1 MTASDFYSDRL
12 GQGKPRVSED
22 VSPAAWGGV
31 VALIR
36 RLIGNGF
43 LACDFPAYDCSD
55 DRSGHSV
62 VTGVDDTMFISS
74 LLAHVP
80 DLSNLSAGANAE
92 VRDAFGI
99 STLRGGPQPRID
111 DLLNPKRPPDTVP
124 ALDVIDFV
132 ARHIEKP
139 SRTTNHPWNGD
150 HPHYFFDSRERLDDR
165 RPGQD
170 QFQKDIDLLFARNG
184 IAFTLGEDFRVQ
196 RLGPPEAR
204 PLITDFRPA
213 TGDEDLNAKLTDA
226 LILFVSRDPRDRRN
240 AVEKLWDGFERLKT
254 LELGGG
260 SSKKA
265 SASQLLD
272 RAACGSEPYREM
284 LNSEFKVLTDI
295 GNNFTIRHHEHGQAE
310 LPNDAAVDYLFVRLA
325 SAISYVLRATNR
337 VAP

>member
-36 RLIGNGF
+36 RLIGNGS

-62 VTGVDDTMFISS
+62 VTGVDDAMFISS

-80 DLSNLSAGANAE
+80 DLSNLSAEAE
-92 VRDAFGI
+92 DPFGI
-99 STLRGGPQPRID
+99 STPSGGAQPRID
-111 DLLNPKRPPDTVP
+111 DLLNPRWSPDTVI

-132 ARHIEKP
+132 ARHIEEP

-150 HPHYFFDSRERLDDR
+150 HPHYLFGFGERLDDR
-165 RPGQD
+165 RPGQN

-213 TGDEDLNAKLTDA
+213 TGDEVLNAKLTDA

-284 LNSEFKVLTDI
+284 LNSEFKMLTET
-295 GNNFTIRHHEHGQAE
+295 GNSFTIRHHEHGQAG

-325 SAISYVLRATNR
+325 SVISYVLRATNR
-337 VAP
+337 MAS